1 MQSEHTEHMGE
12 ELMTDYQF
20 KCYKEERDEKDA
32 MLRQEIAALK
42 EKCAA
47 LEIEIASLRASQ
59 GGNAENGMTD
69 YQFKAFMALLRETMK
84 NAFELGKS
92 QEEILAI
99 IGDLIKGMEVGST

>member
-1 MQSEHTEHMGE
+1 MQFDHINHKDE

-20 KCYKEERDEKDA
+20 KCYKEERDEKDV

-47 LEIEIASLRASQ
+47 LEKENALLRASQ
-59 GGNAENGMTD
+59 GGNSENGMTD
-69 YQFKAFMALLRETMK
+69 YQFEAFMALLRETME

-92 QEEILAI
+92 QEEILTI
-99 IGDLIKGMEVGST
+99 LFNPMKETEV

>member
-1 MQSEHTEHMGE
+1 MQFEHTEHKGE

-32 MLRQEIAALK
+32 KLRQEIASLQ

-47 LEIEIASLRASQ
+47 LEKENVSLRVSQ
-59 GGNAENGMTD
+59 GVNSENGMTD
-69 YQFKAFMALLRETMK
+69 YQFKAFMALLRETMES
-84 NAFELGKS
+84 AFELGKS

-99 IGDLIKGMEVGST
+99 LSDPMKGASTK